1 MLQIISNLFKIR
13 KNYLNNIMKS
23 QILIQILIEKMFSMM
38 LKYNQKMKH
47 KVYLI
52 NFLNNRYLG
61 KNLIIS
67 KEDSKKIKYYKNK
80 EKSIL

>member
-1 MLQIISNLFKIR
+1 MLNLFKITK
-13 KNYLNNIMKS
+13 KNLNNIMKS
-23 QILIQILIEKMFSMM
+23 QILIQILIKKMFSMK

-52 NFLNNRYLG
+52 NFLKNRYMG
-61 KNLIIS
+61 KDLIIS

-80 EKSIL
+80 EKSFL